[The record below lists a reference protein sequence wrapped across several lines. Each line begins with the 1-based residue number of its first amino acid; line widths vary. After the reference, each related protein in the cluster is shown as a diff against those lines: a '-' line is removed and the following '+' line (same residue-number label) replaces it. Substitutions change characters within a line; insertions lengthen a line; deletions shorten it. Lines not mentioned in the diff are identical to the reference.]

1 MARGLRQP
9 ANEPELEFVPEEQE
23 LEFVPEAQDGNL
35 TKAQYIAS
43 GGRPEDVI
51 SPEREAVLQAETQ
64 RQLQAGAT
72 PEQAAVAAGQAV
84 DQMGTIRRPDGTIAE
99 GFKPTEQALREGI
112 IEQPAIPAV
121 KEAQRLGIETVS
133 SGTDKD
139 TGGGF
144 AIGKTKEGKL
154 VRVESSPQGE
164 VDVFEIEE
172 EPSRLGAVAR
182 TVAREIIPATV
193 AGAAARVGAMVP
205 APAPVRIGAGLLA
218 GLGGYVA
225 AERAQKA
232 GIEATIGQARAA
244 ELEEQRKR
252 DIEAFPVS
260 TTAAAILTPTI
271 GGAAG
276 VLRGIGRAGVEGFR
290 GAVAKEVAEAAP
302 KAAEEIGGAVKI
314 PEPPA
319 GMGIRRTPER
329 IIEDVTLSKEMR
341 EKLAKSPEIQYET
354 FGVKR
359 AAEEIANLADDKIE
373 EIARLGS
380 QPERVVATAVKFNKA
395 VERGDIAAQEAV
407 AKELG
412 LLATSPAQALNAFKV
427 LKTSTPQGY
436 LLGLTQMLS
445 KAERRLT
452 PELSQQAQTLFARKQ
467 VAQSNFDRLA
477 ARARETL
484 DDVDIEKAIRAERVL
499 TDRLYRLQTFESR
512 LVPKKFFGEILPT
525 IIQGNLLTPMSL
537 ATNIWANA
545 INAPIRMMARQVAF
559 AGQEMGRAFQAMRG
573 KELGERLIAPPTGGI
588 RRTIEAAKGAGRGF
602 VEGLRGLRYG
612 ISPEGLLAGEK
623 IRGFQPGIAFKQFW
637 NKQGLAES
645 TKQGLSRLRGDIA
658 DRARLAAEATLG
670 VPAETMLRLLQLG
683 DTPFRRLTQARLL
696 AEQAQLQIPRITS
709 RISELSQK
717 AKLTKQER
725 IELNNLRKQSE
736 TIKREPRKFIGT
748 LSRLPGEREI
758 SKIEEEASQAVFQQD
773 SMLARAALNAANLF
787 GAGDKSGLARFI
799 GKTIIPYA
807 KTPANVIDELVE
819 FAVPPYSMWKAV
831 SASNAGNKREAMI
844 QLGKA
849 ATGSALMLTAYE
861 LSRLGI
867 IGGKAEKGEKARDI
881 QYQALP
887 PKTINI
893 SALNRWAG
901 GGSPEL
907 EPGDRVINLEK
918 LGIVGG
924 ILSTIQAARDATE
937 SGDQT
942 LELAAI
948 LPETISFAFN
958 QSFLKGTNSLLS
970 AMSSGESTQLDTWLS
985 NYYGTI
991 ASIPLPNTL
1000 AAVSRAMNESMPDKI
1015 RAQDIPGTIPGERTI
1030 NMFGEILKRRVP
1042 GLQEDL
1048 PVRVDVWG
1056 REVPQTPEGADP
1068 IAYNF
1073 FDVTKGRE
1081 VTYDPITLATYRLYR
1096 ETGDGD
1102 VIPPKPLRDFTI
1114 GKNTYR
1120 LTPEL
1125 YEEYAKIR
1133 GKASRQF
1140 AEQMFK
1146 NKNFRKMDSD
1156 EKVTVLRRGYNEA
1169 IALAREQ
1176 FLSRYESRIKL
1187 NPKP

>member
-1 MARGLRQP
+1 
-9 ANEPELEFVPEEQE
+9 
-23 LEFVPEAQDGNL
+23 
-35 TKAQYIAS
+35 
-43 GGRPEDVI
+43 
-51 SPEREAVLQAETQ
+51 
-64 RQLQAGAT
+64 
-72 PEQAAVAAGQAV
+72 
-84 DQMGTIRRPDGTIAE
+84 
-99 GFKPTEQALREGI
+99 
-112 IEQPAIPAV
+112 
-121 KEAQRLGIETVS
+121 
-133 SGTDKD
+133 
-139 TGGGF
+139 
-144 AIGKTKEGKL
+144 
-154 VRVESSPQGE
+154 
-164 VDVFEIEE
+164 
-172 EPSRLGAVAR
+172 
-182 TVAREIIPATV
+182 
-193 AGAAARVGAMVP
+193 
-205 APAPVRIGAGLLA
+205 
-218 GLGGYVA
+218 
-225 AERAQKA
+225 
-232 GIEATIGQARAA
+232 
-244 ELEEQRKR
+244 
-252 DIEAFPVS
+252 
-260 TTAAAILTPTI
+260 
-271 GGAAG
+271 
-276 VLRGIGRAGVEGFR
+276 
-290 GAVAKEVAEAAP
+290 
-302 KAAEEIGGAVKI
+302 
-314 PEPPA
+314 
-319 GMGIRRTPER
+319 
-329 IIEDVTLSKEMR
+329 
-341 EKLAKSPEIQYET
+341 
-354 FGVKR
+354 
-359 AAEEIANLADDKIE
+359 
-373 EIARLGS
+373 
-380 QPERVVATAVKFNKA
+380 
-395 VERGDIAAQEAV
+395 
-407 AKELG
+407 
-412 LLATSPAQALNAFKV
+412 
-427 LKTSTPQGY
+427 
-436 LLGLTQMLS
+436 
-445 KAERRLT
+445 
-452 PELSQQAQTLFARKQ
+452 
-467 VAQSNFDRLA
+467 
-477 ARARETL
+477 
-484 DDVDIEKAIRAERVL
+484 
-499 TDRLYRLQTFESR
+499 
-512 LVPKKFFGEILPT
+512 
-525 IIQGNLLTPMSL
+525 
-537 ATNIWANA
+537 
-545 INAPIRMMARQVAF
+545 
-559 AGQEMGRAFQAMRG
+559 
-573 KELGERLIAPPTGGI
+573 
-588 RRTIEAAKGAGRGF
+588 
-602 VEGLRGLRYG
+602 
-612 ISPEGLLAGEK
+612 
-623 IRGFQPGIAFKQFW
+623 
-637 NKQGLAES
+637 
-645 TKQGLSRLRGDIA
+645 
-658 DRARLAAEATLG
+658 
-670 VPAETMLRLLQLG
+670 
-683 DTPFRRLTQARLL
+683 
-696 AEQAQLQIPRITS
+696 
-709 RISELSQK
+709 
-717 AKLTKQER
+717 
-725 IELNNLRKQSE
+725 
-736 TIKREPRKFIGT
+736 
-748 LSRLPGEREI
+748 
-758 SKIEEEASQAVFQQD
+758 
-773 SMLARAALNAANLF
+773 
-787 GAGDKSGLARFI
+787 
-799 GKTIIPYA
+799 
-807 KTPANVIDELVE
+807 
-819 FAVPPYSMWKAV
+819 
-831 SASNAGNKREAMI
+831 MI

-849 ATGSALMLTAYE
+849 ATGSALLLTAYE

-1081 VTYDPITLATYRLYR
+1081 VTYDPITLATYRLYK

-1169 IALAREQ
+1169 SALAREQ

>member
-64 RQLQAGAT
+64 RQIQAGAT
-72 PEQAAVAAGQAV
+72 PEQAAIAAGQAV
-84 DQMGTIRRPDGTIAE
+84 DRMGTIRRPDGTIAE

-112 IEQPAIPAV
+112 IEQPATPAV

-154 VRVESSPQGE
+154 VRVESSPRGE

-172 EPSRLGAVAR
+172 GPSRLGAVAR

-290 GAVAKEVAEAAP
+290 GAVAKEAAEAAP

-537 ATNIWANA
+537 VTNIWANA

-696 AEQAQLQIPRITS
+696 AEQAQLAGRTG
-709 RISELSQK
+709 K
-717 AKLTKQER
+717 A
-725 IELNNLRKQSE
+725 LRVA
-736 TIKREPRKFIGT
+736 T
-748 LSRLPGEREI
+748 RLPGEKEI
-758 SKIEEEASQAVFQQD
+758 SKIEEEAAQAVFQQD

-787 GAGDKSGLARFI
+787 GAGDKSGLARFV

-819 FAVPPYSMWKAV
+819 FAVPPYSIWKAI

-849 ATGSALMLTAYE
+849 ATGSTLMLAAYE
-861 LSRLGI
+861 LSKLGI

-907 EPGDRVINLEK
+907 EPGDRVVNLEK

-924 ILSTIQAARDATE
+924 ILSTIQAARDATG

-991 ASIPLPNTL
+991 ASIPIPNTL
-1000 AAVSRAMNESMPDKI
+1000 GAVSRAMNESMPDKI
-1015 RAQDIPGTIPGERTI
+1015 RAQDIPGTILGERTI

-1068 IAYNF
+1068 VAYNF

-1081 VTYDPITLATYRLYR
+1081 VTYDPITLATYRLYK

-1133 GKASRQF
+1133 GRASRQF

-1156 EKVTVLRRGYNEA
+1156 EKVIVLRRGYNEA
-1169 IALAREQ
+1169 SALAREQ

>member
-43 GGRPEDVI
+43 GGRPKDVI

-64 RQLQAGAT
+64 KQIQAGAT

-99 GFKPTEQALREGI
+99 GFKPTEQALSEGI

-121 KEAQRLGIETVS
+121 KEAKRLGIETVS

-154 VRVESSPQGE
+154 VRVEASPQGE

-172 EPSRLGAVAR
+172 DPSMVGAIGR
-182 TVAREIIPATV
+182 TIAREIIPATA

-205 APAPVRIGAGLLA
+205 GPAPVKIGVGLLSA
-218 GLGGYVA
+218 IGGYIA

-232 GIEATIGQARAA
+232 GVEAIVGQAKAA
-244 ELEEQRKR
+244 ELEEQRRR
-252 DIEAFPVS
+252 DVEAFPVA
-260 TTAAAILTPTI
+260 TTAASILTPTAGGI
-271 GGAAG
+271 GG
-276 VLRGIGRAGVEGFR
+276 VVKGIGKAGIQGFR
-290 GAVAKEVAEAAP
+290 GAVAKEAEKAAP
-302 KAAEEIGGAVKI
+302 KVAEEIGGAVKI
-314 PEPPA
+314 PEPPL
-319 GMGIRRTPER
+319 GMGIRRTPEK
-329 IIEDVTLSKEMR
+329 IVEDVTLSKEMR
-341 EKLAKSPEIQYET
+341 ERLAKSPEIQYEK
-354 FGVKR
+354 FGVKQ
-359 AAEEIANLADDKIE
+359 AAEEISGLADDKID
-373 EIARLGS
+373 EISKFGS
-380 QPERVVATAVKFNKA
+380 EQERVVATAVKFNKA
-395 VERGDIAAQEAV
+395 VERGDSLAQESI

-412 LLATSPAQALNAFKV
+412 LLATTPAQVLNAFKV

-452 PELSQQAQTLFARKQ
+452 PELTQQAQTLFARKQ
-467 VAQSNFDRLA
+467 TAQSNFERLA
-477 ARARETL
+477 SRARETL
-484 DDVDIEKAIRAERVL
+484 DDVDIDRAIRAEKIL
-499 TDRLYRLQTFESR
+499 TERLYRLQSFESR

-525 IIQGNLLTPMSL
+525 LIQGNLLTPMSL
-537 ATNIWANA
+537 ATNLWANA
-545 INAPIRMMARQVAF
+545 INAPIRMAARQVAF
-559 AGQEMGRAFQAMRG
+559 AGQEMGRAFLAMQG

-588 RRTIEAAKGAGRGF
+588 RRTIEAAKGAGRGIA
-602 VEGLRGLRYG
+602 EGLRGLRYG

-623 IRGFQPGIAFKQFW
+623 VRGFQPGVAFKQFW

-645 TKQGLSRLRGDIA
+645 TKQGMSRIRGDLA
-658 DRARLAAEATLG
+658 DRARLAAEAALG
-670 VPAETMLRLLQLG
+670 VPSETMLRLLQLG
-683 DTPFRRLTQARLL
+683 DTPFRKLTQARLL
-696 AEQAQLQIPRITS
+696 SEQAQLAGKTGKALQVATRLP
-709 RISELSQK
+709 SQK
-717 AKLTKQER
+717 
-725 IELNNLRKQSE
+725 EL
-736 TIKREPRKFIGT
+736 
-748 LSRLPGEREI
+748 
-758 SKIEEEASQAVFQQD
+758 SKIEEEAAQAVFQQD

-787 GAGDKSGLARFI
+787 GAGDKSGVARFI

-819 FAVPPYSMWKAV
+819 FAIPPYSMAKAFY
-831 SASNAGNKREAMI
+831 ASKAGNKREAMI

-849 ATGSALMLTAYE
+849 ATGSTLMLAAYE

-867 IGGKAEKGEKARDI
+867 IGGKADKSEKARDI

-893 SALNRWAG
+893 SALNRWSS

-924 ILSTIQAARDATE
+924 ILSTIQAASEATE
-937 SGDQT
+937 GKDQT
-942 LELAAI
+942 FELAAI

-970 AMSSGESTQLDTWLS
+970 AMSSGESTQLDNWLS

-991 ASIPLPNTL
+991 ASIAVPNTL
-1000 AAVSRAMNESMPDKI
+1000 GAVSRAMNESMPDKI
-1015 RAQDIPGTIPGERTI
+1015 RAQDIPGTLPGERTI
-1030 NMFGEILKRRVP
+1030 NMFGEILKRRIP

-1048 PVRVDVWG
+1048 PVRIDVWG
-1056 REVPQTPEGADP
+1056 REVPQTPEGTDP

-1073 FDVTKGRE
+1073 FDVTKGRD
-1081 VTYDPITLATYRLYR
+1081 VTYDQITLGVYRIYK

-1102 VIPPKPLRDFTI
+1102 VIPAKPLRDFVI
-1114 GKNTYR
+1114 GNKTYR

-1125 YEEYAKIR
+1125 YEEYAKLR
-1133 GKASRQF
+1133 GKESRKF
-1140 AEQMFK
+1140 AESMFK
-1146 NKNFRKMDSD
+1146 NRDFIRMKNED
-1156 EKVTVLRRGYNEA
+1156 KVKVLRRGYNISEA
-1169 IALAREQ
+1169 EARKRFIARN
-1176 FLSRYESRIKL
+1176 ESRIKL
-1187 NPKP
+1187 NPKE